1 MINISVTAASVRISE
16 EQVILLHSG
25 AISLCPAVR
34 FMLPLKISSVTV
46 SADLLNVGAN
56 QCSLLTTST
65 LWCNALR
72 IFLCSLPFYGYSW

>member
-1 MINISVTAASVRISE
+1 MINISVTAASVRISG

-46 SADLLNVGAN
+46 M
-56 QCSLLTTST
+56 QTC
-65 LWCNALR
+65 
-72 IFLCSLPFYGYSW
+72 